1 MLHIISYEWS
11 RSVFVASAVCF
22 VWDAKLDFPTSH
34 SFPSHFSISVSS
46 LSISLFFISHS
57 FVSISL
63 FFFPFLCLPLSESV
77 IASSVVAFR
86 WWCFGGEV
94 EMVVEFGGGRSAWF
108 TWVMALGLID
118 VSGFWRSVLGRGVW
132 LVVVLVIWWWVW
144 QWQWVWISM
153 VVCGSVG
160 MEILVKILGL
170 WCVNVVV
177 VVAANLWVVVVV

>member
-1 MLHIISYEWS
+1 MLHIISHEWS
-11 RSVFVASAVCF
+11 RSVFVTSAVCF
-22 VWDAKLDFPTSH
+22 VWDAKPDFPTSH

-63 FFFPFLCLPLSESV
+63 FFFPLLCLPLSESV

-108 TWVMALGLID
+108 TWVMALGLIN
-118 VSGFWRSVLGRGVW
+118 VSGFWRSVLGRGLIGGGGWWFGGGFGSGNGCGSQW
-132 LVVVLVIWWWVW
+132 LFVVLWVW
-144 QWQWVWISM
+144 KFWLKFWVCDVLM
-153 VVCGSVG
+153 
-160 MEILVKILGL
+160 L
-170 WCVNVVV
+170 
-177 VVAANLWVVVVV
+177 

>member
-1 MLHIISYEWS
+1 M
-11 RSVFVASAVCF
+11 RC
-22 VWDAKLDFPTSH
+22 KTR
-34 SFPSHFSISVSS
+34 FSNIP
-46 LSISLFFISHS
+46 LISISLLHLCLFSLYFSLLH
-57 FVSISL
+57 FPLFCLYFSIL
-63 FFFPFLCLPLSESV
+63 FPLLCLPLSESV

-108 TWVMALGLID
+108 TWVMALGLIN

-177 VVAANLWVVVVV
+177 VVAADLWVVVVV